1 MGGDRFIENESRDAN
16 IMFGRIFNIVSLIS
30 FPIAIRKG
38 FRFVY
43 IFVFFFQWRP
53 LSSNE
58 IFLIDISDTTFSERT
73 MLFSYH
79 GIPFRSVHN
88 AERKYRN
95 AENDSQDR
103 NDPGNSFDFRRF
115 AFLVTRF
122 RRNRCSWK
130 RGKKEAVALTT
141 VFPEVRG
148 LSKLVE

>member
-1 MGGDRFIENESRDAN
+1 MTIIFEGDFSN
-16 IMFGRIFNIVSLIS
+16 LIS
-30 FPIAIRKG
+30 RIEHLTKERCYFHTTE
-38 FRFVY
+38 FR
-43 IFVFFFQWRP
+43 
-53 LSSNE
+53 S
-58 IFLIDISDTTFSERT
+58 
-73 MLFSYH
+73 
-79 GIPFRSVHN
+79 SVHN

-122 RRNRCSWK
+122 RRNRCSW
-130 RGKKEAVALTT
+130 GKKEAVALTT

>member
-1 MGGDRFIENESRDAN
+1 
-16 IMFGRIFNIVSLIS
+16 
-30 FPIAIRKG
+30 
-38 FRFVY
+38 
-43 IFVFFFQWRP
+43 
-53 LSSNE
+53 
-58 IFLIDISDTTFSERT
+58 

-95 AENDSQDR
+95 AENDSQDH

>member
-1 MGGDRFIENESRDAN
+1 MKRETREF
-16 IMFGRIFNIVSLIS
+16 LILFHLYT
-30 FPIAIRKG
+30 FPIAILQFVKG
-38 FRFVY
+38 FV
-43 IFVFFFQWRP
+43 IFFFF
-53 LSSNE
+53 SVTIIFEGDFSN
-58 IFLIDISDTTFSERT
+58 LISRIEHLTKERCYFHTTE
-73 MLFSYH
+73 
-79 GIPFRSVHN
+79 FRSSVHN

-122 RRNRCSWK
+122 RRNRCSW
-130 RGKKEAVALTT
+130 GKKEAVALTT